1 MKNREINKK
10 IHLAFS
16 HITPPDVLD
25 SVLSDCRA
33 QNDREEKGKVFIM
46 AEKKHSSQ
54 WIKWA
59 VGAAAAFVL
68 LVGGGVGI
76 RSYQINH
83 TIDSTVSLDVNPSV
97 EISVN
102 QKEEVLSVTAKND
115 DARTVIGDMDF
126 RGSSL
131 DVTVNALIG
140 SMLRN
145 GYLSELANSILV
157 SVDCDDPV
165 RSAELQQKLTD
176 EINQLLQNNLSG
188 GSVLSQ
194 TISANTELQQ
204 LADDYGITLGKA
216 QLIQEIVNQDPRYA
230 FKDLAAL
237 SINDLNLLHNADVS
251 TPDTIETVGSASDKA
266 YIGEESAK
274 AAALAHAGLSESDIS
289 RFEIEFD
296 FEDGIMVYEISF
308 YAGTYE
314 YGYDI
319 NATTGAVVSYERD
332 RDDDTPQQNGSTATG
347 EQSSNYITEAEAKAV
362 ALAHAGLS
370 ESDVTFVR
378 AHLDYDDGRA
388 EYEIEFWSGNTE
400 YDYDIDAV
408 SGEIRSYDHD
418 AEYYS
423 PAQNSS
429 SNNTSSGSSNSS
441 YITEA
446 EAKAVALAHAG
457 LSESD
462 VTFVRAHL
470 DYDDGRAEYEI
481 EFWSGNTE
489 YDYDIDA
496 VSGEIRSYDHDAEY
510 YSPAQNSSSGNAS
523 SGSYISADDAKSIA
537 FTHAGVNASNAYNI
551 ECELD
556 RDDGRV
562 KYEIEFKS
570 DGYEYSYEIDAE
582 TGSVIQSE
590 REFDD

>member
-296 FEDGIMVYEISF
+296 FEDGVMVYEISF

-378 AHLDYDDGRA
+378 AQLDYDDGRA

-429 SNNTSSGSSNSS
+429 SGNASSDSSNSS

-446 EAKAVALAHAG
+446 EAKAIALAHAG

-462 VTFVRAHL
+462 VTFVRAQL

>member
-1 MKNREINKK
+1 
-10 IHLAFS
+10 
-16 HITPPDVLD
+16 
-25 SVLSDCRA
+25 
-33 QNDREEKGKVFIM
+33 M

-251 TPDTIETVGSASDKA
+251 TPDTIETVGSASDTYIYLLGRKA
-266 YIGEESAK
+266 QK
-274 AAALAHAGLSESDIS
+274 LRRLPC
-289 RFEIEFD
+289 R
-296 FEDGIMVYEISF
+296 SF
-308 YAGTYE
+308 RKRHQP
-314 YGYDI
+314 
-319 NATTGAVVSYERD
+319 V
-332 RDDDTPQQNGSTATG
+332 
-347 EQSSNYITEAEAKAV
+347 
-362 ALAHAGLS
+362 
-370 ESDVTFVR
+370 
-378 AHLDYDDGRA
+378 
-388 EYEIEFWSGNTE
+388 
-400 YDYDIDAV
+400 
-408 SGEIRSYDHD
+408 
-418 AEYYS
+418 
-423 PAQNSS
+423 
-429 SNNTSSGSSNSS
+429 
-441 YITEA
+441 
-446 EAKAVALAHAG
+446 
-457 LSESD
+457 
-462 VTFVRAHL
+462 
-470 DYDDGRAEYEI
+470 
-481 EFWSGNTE
+481 
-489 YDYDIDA
+489 
-496 VSGEIRSYDHDAEY
+496 
-510 YSPAQNSSSGNAS
+510 
-523 SGSYISADDAKSIA
+523 
-537 FTHAGVNASNAYNI
+537 
-551 ECELD
+551 
-556 RDDGRV
+556 
-562 KYEIEFKS
+562 
-570 DGYEYSYEIDAE
+570 
-582 TGSVIQSE
+582 
-590 REFDD
+590 